1 MPDKLL
7 TIFTAPKPFTDP
19 HIAAIQHNAL
29 LSWSRL
35 DPRVEVLLM
44 GDEAGIG
51 EAAKAH
57 GMRHIRQVRCNQ
69 LGTPLISS
77 MFELTR
83 KQSESTFLAIVN
95 TDILLFPDI
104 LAAIAV
110 AAKRFDKFVL
120 AGQRWD
126 VEISE
131 RLSWKTNF
139 FAIMRKRI
147 RLEGTQHPPMGSDY
161 FVFPRLCY
169 TDVPEFAIGRA
180 GWDNWMIFKAR
191 WENWALI
198 DSTEDIFV
206 AHQQHDYRHLPNGQ
220 PHYRLPESKINLQ
233 LAGGDHTIFTLCD
246 ANYRLENGDIHSQRL
261 NPRKFWREVEIL
273 PLTCWHSH
281 GMARCF
287 HYFFHPIKAYQN
299 FRRWLRKVD

>member
-44 GDEAGIG
+44 GDEEGIA
-51 EAAKAH
+51 EAAKVH
-57 GMRHIRQVRCNQ
+57 QMRHSHQVRCNQ

-77 MFELTR
+77 MFELAR
-83 KQSESTFLAIVN
+83 EQSSAPFLAIIN

-104 LAAIAV
+104 LAAISV
-110 AAKRFDKFVL
+110 AEKRFDKFVL

-126 VEISE
+126 VEINE
-131 RLSWKTNF
+131 RMPWKANF
-139 FAIMRKRI
+139 HLIMKERI
-147 RLEGTQHPPMGSDY
+147 YKEGNQHPPMGSDY
-161 FVFPRLCY
+161 FVFPRVCY
-169 TDVPEFAIGRA
+169 VDVPDFAIGRA

-198 DSTEDIFV
+198 DATKDITV
-206 AHQQHDYRHLPNGQ
+206 AHQQHDYRHLPDGQ

-233 LAGGDHTIFTLCD
+233 LAGGDHTIFTLFD
-246 ANYRLENGDIHSQRL
+246 ANYRLEVGVIHPQSIRW
-261 NPRKFWREVEIL
+261 RKFWRELEIL
-273 PLTCWHSH
+273 PLTHWHSY

-287 HYFFHPIKAYQN
+287 YYLFHPLKAYQS